1 MFEKLKKKITKFLCT
16 IAVIVGVIY
25 AIVYF
30 GSQLFSK

>member
-1 MFEKLKKKITKFLCT
+1 MFEKLKKNITKFLCT
-16 IAVIVGVIY
+16 IAVIAGVIY